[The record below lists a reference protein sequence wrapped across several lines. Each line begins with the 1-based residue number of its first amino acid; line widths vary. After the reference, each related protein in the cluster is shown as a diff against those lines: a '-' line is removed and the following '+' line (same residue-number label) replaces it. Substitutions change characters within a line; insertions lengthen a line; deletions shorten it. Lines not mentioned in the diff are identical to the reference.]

1 MRIEHTDSVIERFT
15 RWHREAHV
23 VEPDAI
29 LVKAIALSGA
39 RGKGKGADAEAHRA
53 VAEKRTRVEIHE
65 LAEVEDSCVERD

>member
-39 RGKGKGADAEAHRA
+39 RGKGADAEAHRA